1 MRSGRRRRATPPR
14 RDGNARRVTAPS
26 GRIRMESVLLDTSL
40 GSGLPCPMP
49 PAPGRPSSLA
59 GLHPVPRQRSPHYPP
74 RPPFSSPCGR
84 NPIYGREKRDPRPFT
99 LCIPPTPPPTFSG
112 ASTAPSPPDPARRP
126 PKTAHALPSRRTWNT
141 RPAGRPLLRRP
152 AAPNCSWPAPD
163 RRAMFGCA
171 WPRPRSAKVRV
182 AMEPACS

>member
-1 MRSGRRRRATPPR
+1 MRSGRRRRATPPPPGR
-14 RDGNARRVTAPS
+14 QCPTRHSAVGTHKDGVGAFGYVPWV
-26 GRIRMESVLLDTSL
+26 G
-40 GSGLPCPMP
+40 PPMP
-49 PAPGRPSSLA
+49 HAPGTRTPLLP
-59 GLHPVPRQRSPHYPP
+59 GLHPFPRPRSPHYPP

-126 PKTAHALPSRRTWNT
+126 PETAHALPSRRTWNT

-152 AAPNCSWPAPD
+152 AVPNRSWPAPD